1 VGEPGWLDVA
11 LADGGRVTIRPI
23 RWAEDGASVAALD
36 ASFTTDRVYRV
47 VRGRHSFGLVSE
59 PVVPP
64 LVKAGGLAAEVDRLR
79 GLPYVVVAE
88 EANELVGVAA
98 ASLSAWNRR
107 AQLDGLYVAPA
118 ARRRGAG
125 RALVDAVVAYARA
138 AGARCLWLETQ
149 NTNYPAVRFYERV
162 GFRLCGFD
170 DSFYDGAFAH
180 EAALF
185 FALDLT

>member
-1 VGEPGWLDVA
+1 V
-11 LADGGRVTIRPI
+11 RIRSV
-23 RWAEDGASVAALD
+23 RWSEDEARVAALD

-47 VRGRHSFGLVSE
+47 VRGGLSFDLVPE
-59 PVVPP
+59 EVAPP
-64 LVKAGGLAAEVDRLR
+64 LVKARGLAQEVDRLR
-79 GLPYVVVAE
+79 GLPHVVVAE
-88 EANELVGVAA
+88 DAGALLGVAG

-107 AQLDGLYVAPA
+107 AHLDGLYVAPE
-118 ARRRGAG
+118 ARRRGVG

-138 AGARCLWLETQ
+138 AEARCLWLETQ

-170 DSFYDGAFAH
+170 DRFYDGAVAH
-180 EAALF
+180 ETALF